1 MNFQDRKGPRHVS
14 ITRNRYGYSIQIDDP
29 DPFVRY
35 MPVDP
40 ALARRAVREADRQW
54 TTEQQRGA

>member
-1 MNFQDRKGPRHVS
+1 MSFRDKPSPQQVS
-14 ITRNRYGYSIQIDDP
+14 ITRNRYGYSIEIDDP

-40 ALARRAVREADRQW
+40 AVVRRAVREADREWARQEK
-54 TTEQQRGA
+54 TSP

>member
-1 MNFQDRKGPRHVS
+1 MRFRDKRTPRDVS

-29 DPFVRY
+29 DPYVRY

-40 ALARRAVREADRQW
+40 AVVRRAVREADRQW
-54 TTEQQRGA
+54 AIQQQRPA

>member
-1 MNFQDRKGPRHVS
+1 MSFRDRKGPREVS

-29 DPFVRY
+29 DPYVRY

-40 ALARRAVREADRQW
+40 AVVRRAVREADRRWALQEKA
-54 TTEQQRGA
+54 TA